1 MTVAG
6 PTMLARGVSAAW
18 SWCCGWS
25 GGCSRPCQWPPM
37 STRCGRSSPTT
48 SASPTQSL
56 TSSRGP
62 HFFVSICHVSTID
75 CTDGCLLK
83 VSDSGGSA
91 RPSLVVG

>member
-1 MTVAG
+1 VLASVSVA
-6 PTMLARGVSAAW
+6 TDVDTLW
-18 SWCCGWS
+18 
-25 GGCSRPCQWPPM
+25 
-37 STRCGRSSPTT
+37 SSPTT

-83 VSDSGGSA
+83 VSNSGGSA
-91 RPSLVVG
+91 RASLVVG